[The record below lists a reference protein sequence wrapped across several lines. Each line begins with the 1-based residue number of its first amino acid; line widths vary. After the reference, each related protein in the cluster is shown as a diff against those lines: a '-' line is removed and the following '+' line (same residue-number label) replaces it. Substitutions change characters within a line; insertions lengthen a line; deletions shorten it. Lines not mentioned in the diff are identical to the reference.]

1 VAKTSDDHVYRGLGS
16 ISNEYEIALIA
27 TWRAARSAAPSADDV
42 PFSKEDLVRHG
53 DEIRK
58 RGITER
64 ALAVKNIPDII
75 YTYRARAELPDEIL
89 KIGHYAII
97 GRGKGLYSFARINR
111 PNRILLPRKRKLV
124 RVKNAVP
131 EWARQF
137 MTEDE
142 QGMLT
147 AMANNDLVA
156 RHLQLKRAFRLQSHL
171 RCGVDGYGQVE
182 IDELYVGE
190 DSDGR
195 HVVVAVE
202 AKDRSDHDLLNISQ
216 LYGSGRALRHL
227 FPEHDVRLLGAKP
240 VGSQAI
246 SLCQFRVSQKP
257 MDVAE
262 IGDWVD
268 YQLD

>member
-1 VAKTSDDHVYRGLGS
+1 MSNDHVYLGLGS
-16 ISNEYEIALIA
+16 ITNEYEIALIA
-27 TWRAARSAAPSADDV
+27 TWRAARAAAKSVDNI

-58 RGITER
+58 RGITDR

-75 YTYRARAELPDEIL
+75 YTFRARADLPAEIL
-89 KIGHYAII
+89 SVGHYAII
-97 GRGKGLYSFARINR
+97 GRGKGLYSFARITR
-111 PNRILLPRKRKLV
+111 PNRIVLPAKRKSV
-124 RVKNAVP
+124 QVKNAVP

-156 RHLQLKRAFRLQSHL
+156 RHLNLKRAFRLQSHL

-182 IDELYVGE
+182 VDELYVGE
-190 DSDGR
+190 DGAGR

-216 LYGSGRALRHL
+216 LFGSGRALKHL
-227 FPEHDVRLLGAKP
+227 FPKHDVRLLGAKP
-240 VGSQAI
+240 VGVNAI
-246 SLCQFRVSQKP
+246 ALCQFRVAEKP
-257 MDVAE
+257 KEVSE

-268 YQLD
+268 YQLE